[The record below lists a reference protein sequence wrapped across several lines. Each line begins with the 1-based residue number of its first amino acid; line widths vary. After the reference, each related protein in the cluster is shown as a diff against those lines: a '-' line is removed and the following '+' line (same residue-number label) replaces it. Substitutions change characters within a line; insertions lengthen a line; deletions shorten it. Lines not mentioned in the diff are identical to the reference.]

1 MLTFK
6 SILNEATSKKE
17 RKALLANKVED
28 MLNTVIRQIAFFQ
41 FEKEVHTQRKNSELS
56 TRSNMFNMD
65 ECPKRQFRTIIK
77 I

>member
-6 SILNEATSKKE
+6 SLLEQVNSKKE

-41 FEKEVHTQRKNSELS
+41 FEKEVHTLRENSELS
-56 TRSNMFNMD
+56 IDQILSL
-65 ECPKRQFRTIIK
+65 IHI
-77 I
+77 